1 MKGKQ
6 LIKVLKKTTNP
17 EIEGGD
23 LTTYKKCSQD
33 ATLELHYPELTRNV
47 KICQLG
53 GNRLA
58 FPTLQ

>member
-6 LIKVLKKTTNP
+6 LFKVFKKTTNP

-33 ATLELHYPELTRNV
+33 ATLKLHYPELTRNV
-47 KICQLG
+47 KSVSLV
-53 GNRLA
+53 A
-58 FPTLQ
+58 TLQ